1 MKDSGEVIFLKKKG
15 FSIVEVVVIVAIIFL
30 LGSFGTM
37 KIKGRSEKNAM
48 IKVKSTI
55 TEFIR
60 VSAHKAFE
68 KGEEY
73 RIVINILDKAV
84 RRKDSDGSI
93 EEEIVLPDVLSYKL
107 GSGTDTEYEIKIDDT
122 GHGTLVGFGGLNRNL
137 FVFSSSGEALY
148 KINMR
153 DNTALGYIIIN
164 SYVPKT
170 EMDESNYT
178 TGTWVK
184 E

>member
-1 MKDSGEVIFLKKKG
+1 MKKRG
-15 FSIVEVVVIVAIIFL
+15 FSIVELVVIVAIIFL

-37 KIKGRSEKNAM
+37 KINGRADKNAM

-55 TEFIR
+55 SEFVR
-60 VSAHKAFE
+60 VSAQKSFE
-68 KGEEY
+68 RGEEY
-73 RIVINILDKAV
+73 RIVINILEKAV
-84 RRKDSDGSI
+84 RRKDSSGSV
-93 EEEIVLPDVLSYKL
+93 EEEIALPSVLSYKL

-137 FVFSSSGEALY
+137 FVFNSSGKALY

-164 SYVPKT
+164 SYLPKT
-170 EMDESNYT
+170 DMDESNYT